1 MLPLVVQVELID
13 QRKATTQAYV
23 HSPVRIG
30 RNPLNDLVL
39 NAPYVSQWHAV
50 VRVDEEKSYYV
61 DLGATNPTLVNGQPL
76 AKHVEMP
83 VDEEV
88 DVRIGN
94 MRLHFLRAPA
104 PPELI
109 RGVKRDSAFSLR
121 NPTPVPVEPNQ
132 YTRSLDGPS
141 EQQPPPR
148 VQEPP
153 PSYNKPPDYASLE
166 PRPATAFSEGPPAAI
181 VRPPVAASMIP
192 PRTVVPKGR
201 PSGGS
206 PSRASL
212 RSSEPGFASGPP
224 TISEVGA
231 SVAVVPGRA
240 PEPDSVLGEQLRS
253 AFERLDVYH
262 KAYQYAWSN
271 FVQQIEQETQKMAPS
286 QQARFVASLYQQYPD
301 ANVQKGFQKSLKS
314 PQLAPQVNGGPELED
329 WLKRLTNGLFPPLR
343 ASRQLS
349 MAMERVGAILEVF
362 SQGLVELRNT
372 QLQFSQEMGLQ
383 LINEES
389 PLRRTD
395 DARAILAYLLDP
407 SMDGTTRIEE
417 LSRLFAEFALHHV
430 ALLKAT
436 VEGGRSLMQRI
447 SPESIGED
455 PSIKPDESDESDG
468 IFARVFP
475 FEARRMWKRY
485 LALYQVLA
493 EEDRFTKELF
503 GRSFARA
510 YYTFTGGRISK
521 PPTL

>member
-1 MLPLVVQVELID
+1 MLPLVVQVELVD
-13 QRKATTQAYV
+13 QHKATTQAYV

-76 AKHVEMP
+76 AKHIEMP
-83 VDEEV
+83 VDEGV

-94 MRLHFLRAPA
+94 MRLHFLRATA

-109 RGVKRDSAFSLR
+109 QGVKRESAFSLR
-121 NPTPVPVEPNQ
+121 NFTPVPVSQNEN
-132 YTRSLDGPS
+132 TRSLDRLP
-141 EQQPPPR
+141 EQQLPPR
-148 VQEPP
+148 VQEPV
-153 PSYNKPPDYASLE
+153 PSHNRPPDYVSLE
-166 PRPATAFSEGPPAAI
+166 RSPAPTFSERPAVPSAWPPAA
-181 VRPPVAASMIP
+181 VSIP
-192 PRTVVPKGR
+192 PRTVVPKVG
-201 PSGGS
+201 PSDGPPRRRS
-206 PSRASL
+206 P

-224 TISEVGA
+224 PRVSEIGP
-231 SVAVVPGRA
+231 AVVPGRSLDS
-240 PEPDSVLGEQLRS
+240 DSVLAEQFRS

-271 FVQQIEQETQKMAPS
+271 FVEQIERETQQMTPS
-286 QQARFVASLYQQYPD
+286 EQTIFAASLHQQYPD
-301 ANVQKGFQKSLKS
+301 ANVQQGFQKSLKN
-314 PQLAPQVNGGPELED
+314 PQLAPKVNGGPELED

-372 QLQFSQEMGLQ
+372 QLQFSQEMGLK

-389 PLRRTD
+389 PLRRKD
-395 DARAILAYLLDP
+395 DPRAILAYLLDP

-447 SPESIGED
+447 SPEAIGED
-455 PSIKPDESDESDG
+455 PSIKPDEIEENDG

-485 LALYQVLA
+485 LALYQVLV

-510 YYTFTGGRISK
+510 YYTFTGGRSSK